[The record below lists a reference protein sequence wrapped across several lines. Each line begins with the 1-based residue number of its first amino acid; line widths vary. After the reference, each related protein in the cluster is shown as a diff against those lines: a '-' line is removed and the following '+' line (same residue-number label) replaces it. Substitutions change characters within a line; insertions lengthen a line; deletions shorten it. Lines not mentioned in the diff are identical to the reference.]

1 MATDAQLD
9 GPVARHVRATLVHV
23 DRLLASA
30 LRHAGITLA
39 GPFDSEY
46 DDFTADEVFL
56 LSETVEDVRS
66 ALIALLDA
74 LGVVRE
80 APNVP
85 ARWAAQTDW
94 QLAEVA
100 LSELAQGETRAWG
113 GADPALEATLR
124 REATRLRE
132 RLAQAR
138 ILLAGGHP
146 GERATPDTLAP
157 GSALAPLRRLL
168 TLRSLSPLHGALRA
182 LAARLRDPDL
192 VIGVFGRVSTGKSSL
207 INSVLGEDLLPSG
220 AAPVTRR
227 MLHLR
232 HGTQAVR
239 IVPTAGKVSETRP
252 WSERAQWIAC
262 TGTEGSHCE
271 LVTPAVPRGT
281 AWLDTPGLGATEP
294 ALGAA
299 APRAVW
305 ECDVVILCLGAGSL
319 PGLDE
324 RAIVARAHAQ
334 SIPVHIVLTQADRLR
349 QTERQQVLDWLET
362 NFEDV
367 TSIGAV
373 STMDI
378 PGLKHLRRIL
388 APLIEAPEHERSVFR
403 GTRLHAMLDAAERML
418 TGISEEPAS
427 DEVRHI
433 VESTRAAS
441 ESILSHAPL
450 ERENANPDT

>member
-1 MATDAQLD
+1 MATDTRLNGA
-9 GPVARHVRATLVHV
+9 VARHVRATLVHV

-30 LRHAGITLA
+30 LRHAGIMLS

-56 LSETVEDVRS
+56 LSETVGDVRS
-66 ALIALLDA
+66 ALIGLLDV
-74 LGVVRE
+74 LGVARE

-100 LSELAQGETRAWG
+100 LSELAQGETKAWG
-113 GADPALEATLR
+113 GADPAVEATLR

-132 RLAQAR
+132 RLSQAR
-138 ILLAGGHP
+138 VLLAGGHP

-157 GSALAPLRRLL
+157 GPALAPLRRLL
-168 TLRSLSPLHGALRA
+168 ALRALSPLQGALRA

-207 INSVLGEDLLPSG
+207 INSVVGEDLLPSG
-220 AAPVTRR
+220 AAPITRR

-232 HGTQAVR
+232 HGAQAVR
-239 IVPTAGKVSETRP
+239 IVRTAGQVSETRP
-252 WSERAQWIAC
+252 WSERAQWIAG

-271 LVTPAVPRGT
+271 LVTPAVPPGT

-305 ECDVVILCLGAGSL
+305 ECDVVILCLGAGAL

-324 RAIVARAHAQ
+324 RAIVARAQAQ
-334 SIPVHIVLTQADRLR
+334 SIPVHIVLAQADRLR
-349 QTERQQVLDWLET
+349 QAECRQVLDWLET
-362 NFEDV
+362 NFEGV
-367 TSIGAV
+367 TSLGAV
-373 STMDI
+373 STRNT
-378 PGLKHLRRIL
+378 PGLEHLERIL
-388 APLIEAPEHERSVFR
+388 APLIKTPEHERSVLR
-403 GTRLHAMLDAAERML
+403 ATRLHAMLDAAERML
-418 TGISEEPAS
+418 AGASEEPTSGEA
-427 DEVRHI
+427 RHSM
-433 VESTRAAS
+433 ESARAAT
-441 ESILSHAPL
+441 ESMVSQAPL
-450 ERENANPDT
+450 ERPAQ